1 MMKKNNNVIS
11 ENYLER
17 KPSRPEGISWSAD
30 ENGIITLDIENTGAF
45 NRIAQKFFKKPKVT
59 HIHLDEMGSF
69 VWPLLDGEKNII
81 ELGKEVEKHFG
92 EKANPLYERLAKYFQ
107 ILDSYH
113 FVELE
118 VKIALIMK
126 LKFSR

>member
-1 MMKKNNNVIS
+1 MMKKNKNVIS

-17 KPSRPEGISWSAD
+17 KPARPEGISWSAD

-45 NRIAQKFFKKPKVT
+45 NRIAQKLLKKPKVT
-59 HIHLDEMGSF
+59 HIHLDEIGSF

-113 FVELE
+113 FVEW
-118 VKIALIMK
+118 K
-126 LKFSR
+126 